1 MDSGSSLGA
10 QEIFVS
16 GATIDGNNVRVF
28 LQPATLPPVGQLA
41 QFMVDVEVGGPGCY
55 GIYIECIFTTTGY
68 TVIWDNR
75 SLMNV
80 PQGLDAGRYLLSLQ
94 ELAWPPGVT
103 AATFRIFVQSKA
115 GASFPVRLRSADFH
129 DVI

>member
-1 MDSGSSLGA
+1 
-10 QEIFVS
+10 
-16 GATIDGNNVRVF
+16 
-28 LQPATLPPVGQLA
+28 
-41 QFMVDVEVGGPGCY
+41 MVDVEVGGPGCY